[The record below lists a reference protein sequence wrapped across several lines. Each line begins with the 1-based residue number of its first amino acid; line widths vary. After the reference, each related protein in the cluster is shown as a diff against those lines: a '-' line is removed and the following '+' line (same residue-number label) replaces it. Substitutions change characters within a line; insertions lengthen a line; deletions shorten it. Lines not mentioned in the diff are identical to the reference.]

1 MTSQIDPKQLH
12 EWCRIPAAQ
21 LVNHPQ
27 AKVSLSVVSTPDQG
41 IQAFAHMLLDEVR
54 LANRAN
60 QPLRWILPC
69 GPTAQYQ
76 IFAETVNRER
86 LSLKNLHIFHM
97 DDFLDWQG
105 RPLPLDH
112 PLNLKSYMLRNFYGR
127 IEPDLNVP
135 ASQRHFPDP
144 FDLEAVSQAITQVGG
159 VDTVY
164 GGIGYHGHI
173 AFNEPIHSPW
183 YTVTPEEYRRSRT
196 RVLFLAEDTLIA
208 LSQRVTGG
216 CSHCIPPMGI
226 TIGLADILRARRIRL
241 FSATGAWKQTV
252 IRILLFG
259 PTTVEYPVT
268 FVQGHPDVLVTV
280 DSVTASHP
288 FSKGKTEWL

>member
-1 MTSQIDPKQLH
+1 MSSQIDPEQLV
-12 EWCRIPAAQ
+12 EWCHIPPEELANQ
-21 LVNHPQ
+21 PE
-27 AKVSLSVVSTPDQG
+27 AKVRLKIVSTPAEMYQE
-41 IQAFAHMLLDEVR
+41 FAQVMIEEVKA
-54 LANRAN
+54 ANRAER
-60 QPLRWILPC
+60 PLRWILPC

-76 IFAETVNRER
+76 IFIETVNRER
-86 LSLKNLHIFHM
+86 LSLRHLHVFHM

-112 PLNLKSYMLRNFYGR
+112 PFNLKGYMLRNFYGQ
-127 IEPDLNVP
+127 IQPELNVP
-135 ASQRHFPDP
+135 ETQRHFPDP
-144 FDLEAVSQAITQVGG
+144 FDIEAVSRAIEAVEG

-173 AFNEPIHSPW
+173 AFNEPLYSPW
-183 YTVTPEEYRRSRT
+183 YTVTPEEYRQSRT
-196 RVLFLAEDTLIA
+196 RLLHLTADTLVA

-226 TIGLADILRARRIRL
+226 TIGMADILKATRIRL
-241 FSATGAWKQTV
+241 FSATGTWKQTI

-268 FVQGHPDVLVTV
+268 FVQDHPDVLVTI
-280 DSVTASHP
+280 DTVTASHP
-288 FSKGKTEWL
+288 LAAGKAELL